1 MRVAY
6 KISFIFFI
14 FFIFYSCSPTKYVGK
29 DEYLL
34 DRVKVKVDDYKLN
47 RSDLKRNIRQKPNTR
62 ILGVARFHLG
72 LYNLSGRNEK
82 KKFNQWLRRI
92 GDAPVIYDPFMTQR
106 SASQI
111 ELYLHNKG
119 FYDAQVTDTV
129 FYKKKKA
136 LVEYYVKVGPVT
148 RIQEVKF
155 DDRRGREN
163 LIAEESGLMANFRR
177 DTVNTLLEKD
187 SSLDLDV
194 LDDERERITKM
205 LRERGYFNFSKN
217 FIQFFADT
225 TSVAK
230 ENMAK
235 VFVRVVENAVDSN
248 AYRRYFVRN
257 ISVNFDYDPM
267 LTAEQVDSMYNM
279 LYYNGYNIL
288 YRDKLKI
295 KPKMII
301 ETIQLQ
307 QMELYDA
314 RRVIDTYVRL
324 QALNLF
330 KMVNIDFKEVESDG
344 DVKALDCVIQLSPV
358 KRQSYNVFLEGTHNS
373 AGNLSS

>member
-34 DRVKVKVDDYKLN
+34 DRVKVKVDDHKLN

-82 KKFNQWLRRI
+82 RKFNQWLRRI
-92 GDAPVIYDPFMTQR
+92 GEAPVIYDPFTTQR
-106 SASQI
+106 SVSQI

-119 FYDAQVTDTV
+119 FYKVEVSDTI

-136 LVEYYVKVGPVT
+136 IVEYHVKMGPVT
-148 RIQEVKF
+148 RIQEVRF
-155 DDRRGREN
+155 DHKEGGRAN
-163 LIAEESGLMANFRR
+163 QIAVESGLMANFRR
-177 DTVNTLLEKD
+177 DTVNTLLEKGAP
-187 SSLDLDV
+187 LDLDV

-205 LRERGYFNFSKN
+205 LREKGYFNFSKN

-225 TSVAK
+225 TSVTS

-267 LTAEQVDSMYNM
+267 LTAEQVDSMYNT

-288 YRDKLKI
+288 YKDKLKI

-330 KMVNIDFKEVESDG
+330 KMVNIDFKEVESRM
-344 DVKALDCVIQLSPV
+344 VM
-358 KRQSYNVFLEGTHNS
+358 
-373 AGNLSS
+373 